1 MFGDISSMGPIYGSK
16 QSKTDRN
23 CKPQQKDLICV
34 SRSLRNSW
42 FYRLESLKISDRH
55 LSCGNIVRRRIIYSM
70 SARIDYLVESDHLL
84 HQAYLLGEKVGSGCF
99 GTLYRSI

>member
-1 MFGDISSMGPIYGSK
+1 
-16 QSKTDRN
+16 
-23 CKPQQKDLICV
+23 
-34 SRSLRNSW
+34 
-42 FYRLESLKISDRH
+42 
-55 LSCGNIVRRRIIYSM
+55 M